1 MSPQKKINKSTLE
14 WAIARVNTLAFKAN
28 ETLQIPVGQNAAN
41 INIGTQTAVNLDK
54 NIVAIN
60 IKVAFTPL
68 EDHNINL
75 VEGEFQT
82 VFIFKDLINWK
93 NPNIETEILLPDEVT
108 YTMLTISLSHA
119 RALLSFLS
127 ANGPF
132 QHLIMP
138 LLTKEWIEKE
148 LMKKTNGH

>member
-1 MSPQKKINKSTLE
+1 MSPQKKINKSNLE

-41 INIGTQTAVNLDK
+41 INIGTQTAVNLE
-54 NIVAIN
+54 NNFVAIN

-68 EDHNINL
+68 EDHSINM

-82 VFIFKDLINWK
+82 VFVFKDLIDWK
-93 NPNIETEILLPDEVT
+93 NPDNESEILLPDEVT

-148 LMKKTNGH
+148 LMKKT

>member
-1 MSPQKKINKSTLE
+1 MSSQKKINKSTLE
-14 WAIARVNTLAFKAN
+14 WAIARVNTLAFKTN
-28 ETLQIPVGQNAAN
+28 ETSQIPVGQNAAN
-41 INIGTQTAVNLDK
+41 INIGTQTTVNLE
-54 NIVAIN
+54 NNFVAIN
-60 IKVAFTPL
+60 IKVAFTTL
-68 EDHNINL
+68 EDHSITM

-82 VFIFKDLINWK
+82 VFTFKDLIDWK
-93 NPNIETEILLPDEVT
+93 NPDNESEILLPNEVT

-148 LMKKTNGH
+148 LMKKT